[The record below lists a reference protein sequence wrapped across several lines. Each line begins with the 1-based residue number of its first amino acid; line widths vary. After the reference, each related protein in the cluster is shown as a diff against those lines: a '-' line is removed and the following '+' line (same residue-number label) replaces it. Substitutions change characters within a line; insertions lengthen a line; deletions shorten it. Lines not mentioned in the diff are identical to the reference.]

1 MKKEFM
7 ETQGKAMCASLYKV
21 LVSFCDP
28 AFNEN
33 VSQEMFDEI
42 SNSIENAMV
51 GIASLCCGSDSWSAM
66 CDFLE
71 SSGVHLPESFRQ
83 NRKQ

>member
-1 MKKEFM
+1 
-7 ETQGKAMCASLYKV
+7 MCASLYKV

-42 SNSIENAMV
+42 STSIENAMI
-51 GIASLCCGSDSWSAM
+51 GIASLCCGSDSWSTM